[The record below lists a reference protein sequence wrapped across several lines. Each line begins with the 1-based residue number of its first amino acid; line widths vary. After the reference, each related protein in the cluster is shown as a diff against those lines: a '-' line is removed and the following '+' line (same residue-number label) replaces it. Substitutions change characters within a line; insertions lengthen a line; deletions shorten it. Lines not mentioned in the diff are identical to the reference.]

1 MRAALQA
8 FMKRPTTWVGII
20 TAFMFQIIFSVIW
33 MTGYD
38 GVTDRTDQLRIAIV
52 NEDAV
57 MGEAIAANLLEKLP
71 FDMVQSESLEAA
83 RTELDERELQMVVHI
98 PSDFSQKAADAAG
111 TGSIDYYINE
121 SNPALIKSIMSGAA
135 TQITAEVNKQAVAM
149 GVQKTLAGANVPE
162 EQAAAASASLSERV
176 TANVQSTNVVE
187 GMNNQ
192 MVPMMMVLASYVGA
206 MIMGMNLEQ
215 SSMAIAGSTSKWSR
229 FAARSVINI
238 AAAALVSLV
247 GSTLLVSLGGQVEQ
261 GFLHLWGFQLLFL
274 LVFMF
279 VSQAFLYLFGM
290 AGMLFNI
297 ILLSA
302 QLVSSG
308 AIVPRELLSDFY
320 TGLGAALPATYAVDG
335 NMNILF
341 GGPGVGSDAL
351 MLGVIGAAAIAISA
365 AAVLF
370 KSGKPVQQP
379 QVAVAGHQS
388 K

>member
-1 MRAALQA
+1 MRSTLQA

-20 TAFMFQIIFSVIW
+20 TAFMFQVIFSVIW

-52 NEDAV
+52 NEDTV
-57 MGEAIAANLLEKLP
+57 MGGAIAGNLLNNLS
-71 FDMVQSESLEAA
+71 FDMIEFELLEAA
-83 RTELDERELQMVVHI
+83 RTELDERKLQMVVHI
-98 PSDFSQKAADAAG
+98 PADFSLKVADAAG
-111 TGSIDYYINE
+111 SGSIDYYINE

-135 TQITAEVNKQAVAM
+135 AQITAEVNRQAVKM
-149 GVQKTLAGANVPE
+149 GVQQTLAAANMPE

-176 TANVQSTNVVE
+176 VSNVQSTNVVE

-215 SSMAIAGSTSKWSR
+215 SSMVIAASTGKWSR
-229 FAARSVINI
+229 FAARSLINVVS
-238 AAAALVSLV
+238 ATLVSLV

-279 VSQAFLYLFGM
+279 VSQMFLYLFGM

-297 ILLSA
+297 MLLSV

-341 GGPGVGSDAL
+341 GGPGVGGDAG
-351 MLGVIGAAAIAISA
+351 MLAIIGFAAIALSA
-365 AAVLF
+365 VSVMFKRGAVR
-370 KSGKPVQQP
+370 
-379 QVAVAGHQS
+379 
-388 K
+388 

>member
-1 MRAALQA
+1 MRNTLQA
-8 FMKRPTTWVGII
+8 FMKRPTTWVGIL
-20 TAFMFQIIFSVIW
+20 TALMFQVIFSVIW
-33 MTGYD
+33 MTGYS

-52 NEDAV
+52 NEDTA
-57 MGEAIAANLLEKLP
+57 MGQAIAANVQENLP
-71 FDMVQSESLEAA
+71 FDIVQIASLDTA
-83 RTELDERELQMVVHI
+83 REELNEREFQMVVHI
-98 PSDFSQKAADAAG
+98 PADFSQQASDPSG
-111 TGSIDYYINE
+111 QGSLNFYLNE

-149 GVQKTLAGANVPE
+149 GIQKTLAGANVPE
-162 EQAAAASASLSERV
+162 AQATAASTSLSERV
-176 TANVQSTNVVE
+176 TANIQSSNVVQ

-215 SSMAIAGSTSKWSR
+215 SSMALSAQASGWSR
-229 FAARSVINI
+229 FAARSIINVVS
-238 AAAALVSLV
+238 AVAVSLV

-274 LVFMF
+274 LTFMF
-279 VSQAFLYLFGM
+279 VSQMFLYIFGM

-297 ILLSA
+297 MLLSA

-320 TGLGAALPATYAVDG
+320 TGLGAALPATYAVEG
-335 NMNILF
+335 NMSILF
-341 GGPGVGSDAL
+341 GGPTVGSEAMMLILIAL
-351 MLGVIGAAAIAISA
+351 VAIAVSAVAVMLKSKGAA
-365 AAVLF
+365 
-370 KSGKPVQQP
+370 QP
-379 QVAVAGHQS
+379 QVAIASNKQ